1 MPVEADGVV
10 FTGVVLNSDGH
21 LLVPDI
27 VADAADIRVKVSEYQ
42 AAQVVARDSE
52 ASLAV
57 LKVAGALTTRRDGH
71 SRRFEGIRALR
82 PHECRWRVGKLF
94 PLIPLI
100 SARNDSGQR
109 GGGQSAV
116 IIGHKF
122 DALEIDNAGNITSFQ
137 IRALDQSPLSDAYV
151 RYDCKLLGICV
162 DDEAVNTG
170 FHPGPGPKYNVL
182 PIDQIGAS
190 LERMGMTNMLG
201 N

>member
-1 MPVEADGVV
+1 MVEFVNAGPLEALKSYVPVEADGVV

-27 VADAADIRVKVSEYQ
+27 VADAADIRVKISEYQ

-57 LKVAGALTTRRDGH
+57 LKVAGAKD
-71 SRRFEGIRALR
+71 LR
-82 PHECRWRVGKLF
+82 PVEMGTVDDLKEYAPYDRTSADGRVGKLF

-122 DALEIDNAGNITSFQ
+122 DALEIDECWKHHLIPDPCAGPITAQRCVCPLRWQ
-137 IRALDQSPLSDAYV
+137 IARHL
-151 RYDCKLLGICV
+151 R
-162 DDEAVNTG
+162 
-170 FHPGPGPKYNVL
+170 
-182 PIDQIGAS
+182 
-190 LERMGMTNMLG
+190 
-201 N
+201 